1 MQKLCDICQSR
12 EATLFDRVVENGEAK
27 EYAYCEACY
36 QSALKSGRHP
46 HEEACKSIARIGFE
60 CRSCGYTAKDVENS
74 LYFGCPDCY
83 RQMRAVAQNAV
94 SRTQGHYAAADVSSF
109 DKRVADTPLNEDGF
123 KCADEC
129 TVDELV
135 RDNVVSSR
143 VRLARNVEGLRF
155 PRALSGDPRT
165 LERLI
170 SGAMKAAKGV
180 FDARAM
186 IVAELPELTK
196 KALIELHYISLPL
209 ANNTVN
215 GAVIVERGDNP
226 QMSVMINEEDHLR
239 EQCVVDGHSLDEAYE
254 RIHKYDLNV
263 LRELPIAYDR
273 QFGFLTACPT
283 NAGTGMRASEMLFL
297 PALRR
302 AGAMDDAL
310 MTFKN

>member
-170 SGAMKAAKGV
+170 SGEIG
-180 FDARAM
+180 
-186 IVAELPELTK
+186 
-196 KALIELHYISLPL
+196 
-209 ANNTVN
+209 
-215 GAVIVERGDNP
+215 
-226 QMSVMINEEDHLR
+226 
-239 EQCVVDGHSLDEAYE
+239 
-254 RIHKYDLNV
+254 
-263 LRELPIAYDR
+263 
-273 QFGFLTACPT
+273 
-283 NAGTGMRASEMLFL
+283 RASCRE
-297 PALRR
+297 RV
-302 AGAMDDAL
+302 
-310 MTFKN
+310 